1 MKSEQQ
7 KIVII
12 ESNLVYKDYLRNII
26 SEQRHLSFCFQN
38 ETTCLDNLD
47 VLDPD
52 LLIVGSL
59 DQEGVIRLLN
69 AMQLLDTTLPAMFIT
84 DSAAVHEYVA
94 VNRFKDVAIVSDY
107 DHILELIVTL
117 TKQNHRKPES
127 NNIPPVFIGNCAE
140 MIKIKKAL
148 PELSHSRESVLIKGE
163 KGVGKEMLA
172 RLIHFNSPERKSL
185 FIKIDALALSHEK
198 TEWRL
203 IDYLQKDPAN
213 GDAKTS
219 NDGKTAAGT
228 LYFEEICHLSDEM
241 QAELL
246 LVLEDSIKP
255 STRFDFDRVP
265 EFRIIAATTENIDEM
280 IARRRFRKDLYYRMN
295 VFNLSLPPLRERRE
309 DILLLADF
317 FTYKYCREF
326 KKSYVD
332 LSNDVKKIFLID
344 AWPGNVGELENAV
357 KRAVNIRND
366 RKFLSGFYVNKRKR
380 SAVRKNLLGDMISI
394 DDLFNPK
401 DYFKKIDKMSL
412 KEICLDCLADV
423 EKTIMKKALDNT
435 NWNRKKAAG
444 LLNISY
450 KSMLNKIKEYGLA

>member
-1 MKSEQQ
+1 
-7 KIVII
+7 
-12 ESNLVYKDYLRNII
+12 
-26 SEQRHLSFCFQN
+26 
-38 ETTCLDNLD
+38 
-47 VLDPD
+47 
-52 LLIVGSL
+52 
-59 DQEGVIRLLN
+59 
-69 AMQLLDTTLPAMFIT
+69 
-84 DSAAVHEYVA
+84 
-94 VNRFKDVAIVSDY
+94 
-107 DHILELIVTL
+107 
-117 TKQNHRKPES
+117 
-127 NNIPPVFIGNCAE
+127 
-140 MIKIKKAL
+140 
-148 PELSHSRESVLIKGE
+148 
-163 KGVGKEMLA
+163 
-172 RLIHFNSPERKSL
+172 
-185 FIKIDALALSHEK
+185 
-198 TEWRL
+198 
-203 IDYLQKDPAN
+203 
-213 GDAKTS
+213 
-219 NDGKTAAGT
+219 
-228 LYFEEICHLSDEM
+228 
-241 QAELL
+241 
-246 LVLEDSIKP
+246 
-255 STRFDFDRVP
+255 
-265 EFRIIAATTENIDEM
+265 
-280 IARRRFRKDLYYRMN
+280 MN